1 MARYKLNR
9 GPRYGETIH
18 LPNTQEVALALA
30 LGDIELVTDPQQVAA
45 DNNFGP
51 PPAKPITEPH
61 WSTGKTQ
68 YGDWCI
74 TVRMPSG
81 EVSSYGGPVE
91 KARDGFKR
99 RIWSGAAQDYVL
111 DGPEP
116 PAEIIA
122 EYKAL
127 KAAYSAARARE
138 AAENDAAVRAQAGD
152 RR

>member
-45 DNNFGP
+45 DNNFAP
-51 PPAKPITEPH
+51 PVKPITEPQ
-61 WSTGKTQ
+61 WAIGYNRLGSGPSLSL
-68 YGDWCI
+68 GVPCI
-74 TVRMPSG
+74 TLRLPSG
-81 EVSSYGGPVE
+81 DTCFYGGDPE
-91 KARDGFKR
+91 KAKDGFKR
-99 RIWSGAAQDYVL
+99 RIWSGATQDYIF

-116 PAEIIA
+116 PDAIVD

-127 KAAYSAARARE
+127 KAAALK
-138 AAENDAAVRAQAGD
+138 RAQPAG
-152 RR
+152 